1 MKVSAIIPAAGTGKR
16 INAKKQFLE
25 IAGRSMISITVGVFE
40 DCQSIDDVIIV
51 ANKEDIELMRDILK
65 GYKKVVKVVV
75 GGAERQDSVYS
86 GLQELSPDTDI
97 VVIHDGARPLVTKD
111 IIANAVTEARVS
123 QAAIVG
129 IPAKDTIKT
138 VSPEN
143 IVMETLER
151 SSIWQAQTPQA
162 FKYEVIK
169 EAYERADKI
178 GYKATDDSKL
188 VERLGVSVKMVMGS
202 YENIKITTKE
212 DIAMAEAILKARG
225 L

>member
-1 MKVSAIIPAAGTGKR
+1 
-16 INAKKQFLE
+16 
-25 IAGRSMISITVGVFE
+25 MISITVGVFE

-51 ANKEDIELMRDILK
+51 ANKEDVDLMRDILK
-65 GYKKVVKVVV
+65 DFKKVIKIII

-86 GLQELSPDTDI
+86 GLQVVSPDTDI

-123 QAAIVG
+123 KAAIVG

-143 IVMETLER
+143 VVMETLER

-169 EAYERADKI
+169 EAYERANKI

-202 YENIKITTKE
+202 YENIKITTRE

-225 L
+225 T

>member
-1 MKVSAIIPAAGTGKR
+1 
-16 INAKKQFLE
+16 
-25 IAGRSMISITVGVFE
+25 MISITVGVFE

-51 ANKEDIELMRDILK
+51 ANKEDVDLMRDILK
-65 GYKKVVKVVV
+65 DFKKVIKIII

-86 GLQELSPDTDI
+86 GLQVVSSDTDI

-123 QAAIVG
+123 KAAIVG

-143 IVMETLER
+143 VVMETLER

-169 EAYERADKI
+169 EAYERANKI

-202 YENIKITTKE
+202 YENIKITTRE

-225 L
+225 T